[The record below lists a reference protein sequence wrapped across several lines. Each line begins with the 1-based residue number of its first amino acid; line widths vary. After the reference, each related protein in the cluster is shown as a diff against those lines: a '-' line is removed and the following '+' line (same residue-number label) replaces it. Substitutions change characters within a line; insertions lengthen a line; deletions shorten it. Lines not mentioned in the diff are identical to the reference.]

1 LLAHEDYEQ
10 DARWY
15 VVHTYSGYENKVKAN
30 LDKIVENRNLHDK
43 ILEIIVPME
52 EQIEIKDGK
61 RKTSLKK
68 VFPGYVLVKMYM
80 TDDTWYIVRNIRG
93 VTGFVGSGA
102 KPIPLS
108 DKEII
113 SMGIEELD
121 IVIDFEVG
129 DNVKV
134 MSGPLENFIGI
145 IEEINMEKR
154 KVRVL
159 VSMFGRET
167 PAELEFTQIQKI

>member
-1 LLAHEDYEQ
+1 MPHEEYSESL
-10 DARWY
+10 RWY
-15 VVHTYSGYENKVKAN
+15 VVHTYSGYENKVKTN
-30 LDKIVENRNLHDK
+30 LDKIIDNRGLQDQIVEV
-43 ILEIIVPME
+43 IVPME

-80 TDDTWYIVRNIRG
+80 NDDTWYVVRNVRG
-93 VTGFVGSGA
+93 VTGFVGPGA
-102 KPIPLS
+102 KPEPLT
-108 DKEII
+108 DEEIMN
-113 SMGIEELD
+113 MGIGELD
-121 IVIDFEVG
+121 IVVDFEVG

-134 MSGPLENFIGI
+134 MSGPLKDFIGV

>member
-1 LLAHEDYEQ
+1 MPHEEYSESL
-10 DARWY
+10 RWY
-15 VVHTYSGYENKVKAN
+15 VVHTYSGYENKVKTN
-30 LDKIVENRNLHDK
+30 LDKIIDNRGLQDQIVEV
-43 ILEIIVPME
+43 IVPME

-80 TDDTWYIVRNIRG
+80 NDDTWYVVRNVRG
-93 VTGFVGSGA
+93 VTGFVGPGA
-102 KPIPLS
+102 KPEPLT
-108 DKEII
+108 DEEIMN
-113 SMGIEELD
+113 MGIEELD
-121 IVIDFEVG
+121 IVVDFEVG

-134 MSGPLENFIGI
+134 MSGPLKDFIGV

>member
-1 LLAHEDYEQ
+1 MAHEDYDPE
-10 DARWY
+10 ARWY

-30 LDKIVENRNLHDK
+30 LDKIVENRNLQDK

-52 EQIEIKDGK
+52 EQIEIKEGK

-68 VFPGYVLVKMYM
+68 VFPGYVLVKMHM
-80 TDDTWYIVRNIRG
+80 TDDTWYVVRNVRG

-102 KPIPLS
+102 KPVPLS
-108 DKEII
+108 DREII

-121 IVIDFEVG
+121 IVIDFSEG

-134 MSGPLENFIGI
+134 LSGPLQDFIGI
-145 IEEINMEKR
+145 VEEINMEKK